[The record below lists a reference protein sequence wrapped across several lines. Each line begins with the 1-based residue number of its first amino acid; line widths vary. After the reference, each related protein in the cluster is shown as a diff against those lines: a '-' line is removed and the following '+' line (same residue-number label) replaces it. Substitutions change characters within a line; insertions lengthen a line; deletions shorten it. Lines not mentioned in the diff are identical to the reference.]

1 MEHQRQ
7 NAAENINNDPSE
19 HLTLQLRVAMAKTG
33 GGESTGMPRNEN
45 QQHLNEYNS
54 YEVAFP
60 FLFFSFQFPVA
71 IHFHFLLFHMP
82 TSKA

>member
-19 HLTLQLRVAMAKTG
+19 HITPQLGAAMAKTG

-45 QQHLNEYNS
+45 Q
-54 YEVAFP
+54 V
-60 FLFFSFQFPVA
+60 
-71 IHFHFLLFHMP
+71 I
-82 TSKA
+82 